1 MSAVVVVDCDGIAV
15 NTGFKGGVVRRLEE
29 NTKKYL
35 QWIICLLHC
44 NELPLNHLINDI
56 NGKTFG
62 PDFFTGRIGSRLSD
76 CDKLPVVEFEQILG
90 EELAVTTSDF
100 SMDQKSM
107 LKIYTALTS
116 GHCPNDVASLN
127 PFKIHHARWVTTA
140 NCIIHLYVSEIEP

>member
-1 MSAVVVVDCDGIAV
+1 M
-15 NTGFKGGVVRRLEE
+15 RLIEN
-29 NTKKYL
+29 NTKKPL
-35 QWIICLLHC
+35 QWNVCVLHRK
-44 NELPLNHLINDI
+44 ELSLRHLVNDI
-56 NGKTFG
+56 VSKTSG
-62 PDFFTGRIGSRLSD
+62 LASFTGLIGNRLSD

-127 PFKIHHARWVTTA
+127 PG
-140 NCIIHLYVSEIEP
+140 